1 MERDARRGVRSE
13 HESGVPASA
22 SSQTPQAP
30 DEAIGDF
37 ETGNDPTGGGRWI
50 RRRLRLATL
59 DGADEAAGVVLE
71 LPGVAR
77 AALEEESS
85 ELVID
90 MEPGVLSD
98 DELTAALGRG
108 GIEAARWIDEPVP
121 ANERG
126 RKGRREQVPTS
137 PDEQSE
143 LVDEASDESFPASD
157 PPSYWGRARDEE
169 G

>member
-1 MERDARRGVRSE
+1 MERDARRPE

-30 DEAIGDF
+30 DEPIGEF

-50 RRRLRLATL
+50 RRHLRLATL

-108 GIEAARWIDEPVP
+108 GVESGGWIDEPIP
-121 ANERG
+121 ANEHGSADG
-126 RKGRREQVPTS
+126 RDQVPS
-137 PDEQSE
+137 SAREQSE

-157 PPSYWGRARDEE
+157 PPSYWGRARHEE

>member
-1 MERDARRGVRSE
+1 MEREAHGVRPE

-77 AALEEESS
+77 AALQEESS

-90 MEPGVLSD
+90 MEPGVVSD
-98 DELTAALGRG
+98 EELTAALGRG
-108 GIEAARWIDEPVP
+108 GVQSDGWTDESIPP
-121 ANERG
+121 SEHRSADG
-126 RKGRREQVPTS
+126 PEQVPPS
-137 PDEQSE
+137 ALDQSK

-157 PPSYWGRARDEE
+157 PPSYWGRTRDEE
-169 G
+169 E

>member
-1 MERDARRGVRSE
+1 MERDARGGVRPE

-22 SSQTPQAP
+22 SSQTPHAP
-30 DEAIGDF
+30 DEAIGEF

-59 DGADEAAGVVLE
+59 DGADEAAGVLLE

-77 AALEEESS
+77 AALQEESS

-90 MEPGVLSD
+90 MEPGVVSD

-108 GIEAARWIDEPVP
+108 GIQSDGWIDEPLP
-121 ANERG
+121 ANE
-126 RKGRREQVPTS
+126 
-137 PDEQSE
+137 
-143 LVDEASDESFPASD
+143 
-157 PPSYWGRARDEE
+157 E